1 MNDVLLDGI
10 LTEVDDSWAG
20 CVSRLRVMPRKVRGV
35 PVMIRKFFPISLLLV
50 FAALAASLVL
60 PAQAAADLSHARI
73 IRLSLVQGDVRIV
86 RELHGDALTDGKNL
100 WEAAALNLPIR
111 QGYALATDHG
121 RATVEFENGAL
132 AFLNENT
139 VIEFYELSLDNG
151 RRTTK
156 LVVRQG
162 TASFYVTSSSGDYFS
177 VTGGDFTAET
187 TGRANFRL
195 DNFDDGSN
203 VNVIAGHVAVLHKDK
218 TTELS
223 KGQSLSM
230 TAGDAN
236 AVNIGQASQ
245 ADDFDRWVS
254 KHVESSVAA
263 TNAGLQYANSS
274 SYVSGF
280 GDLYTYGS
288 WIPMN
293 GYGYGWQPFGVGL
306 GWSPFAYGGWFQD
319 SAFGLGFFG
328 NQPWGWL
335 PYHYGGWLFQPGIGW
350 LWTPGNL
357 GRTGFTA
364 WRPSTVTFVRAQS
377 GVVGAVPTHPSDVA
391 GKTPGNLQQGVF
403 PLEKGTLSHTAVAS
417 SNERWKVEK
426 NPGREAVSSA
436 LLASTRPSLV
446 SRSLAQAGGP
456 FGRNSSTSGIAFDAA
471 NHRFVNARSSSSSA
485 GSDQVRRSE
494 TGKPATS
501 AANTTVARNTGA
513 APARRPLAPAPSI
526 SERASSGGFSSVGG
540 GRVSGGTGRTTTSTV
555 SHASAGAA
563 SSGGHPH

>member
-1 MNDVLLDGI
+1 MV
-10 LTEVDDSWAG
+10 T
-20 CVSRLRVMPRKVRGV
+20 RR
-35 PVMIRKFFPISLLLV
+35 FFPVAVAFVVAVLAGALLLP
-50 FAALAASLVL
+50 APAS
-60 PAQAAADLSHARI
+60 ADLSHARI
-73 IRLSLVQGDVRIV
+73 IRLSLVQGDVRV
-86 RELHGDALTDGKNL
+86 LRDVHGDALTDGKNL

-111 QGYALATDHG
+111 QGYVLATDRG

-139 VIEFYELSLDNG
+139 VMEFYELSLDNG
-151 RRTTK
+151 TRSTK

-195 DNFDDGSN
+195 DNFDDGSS
-203 VNVIAGHVAVLHKDK
+203 VNVLAGHVAVLHKDK
-218 TTELS
+218 TTELG

-230 TAGDAN
+230 TANN
-236 AVNIGQASQ
+236 ASAENIGHAPE

-254 KHVESSVAA
+254 KRVESSVTA
-263 TNAGLQYANSS
+263 TNAGLQYANNA

-288 WIPMN
+288 WIPVN

-357 GRTGFTA
+357 GRGGSTT
-364 WRPSTVTFVRAQS
+364 WRPSTVTWVRAKS
-377 GVVGAVPTHPSDVA
+377 GAVGAVPTHPLDVV
-391 GKTPGNLQQGVF
+391 GKTPANLEQGVF
-403 PLEKGTLSHTAVAS
+403 PVAKGTVGNTTVAS
-417 SNERWKVEK
+417 SNEQWKVEK

-436 LLASTRPSLV
+436 LVTSARPSLV
-446 SRSLAQAGGP
+446 SRSLTQGSGSR
-456 FGRNSSTSGIAFDAA
+456 FRGNSSGMAFDAA
-471 NHRFVNARSSSSSA
+471 SHRFVNVRSGSSVA
-485 GSDQVRRSE
+485 MSDRVQHPE
-494 TGKPATS
+494 TGKPVVTTS
-501 AANTTVARNTGA
+501 AKAGRSEAL
-513 APARRPLAPAPSI
+513 PSRRPLTPAPSA
-526 SERASSGGFSSVGG
+526 SERTSSGGFSSFGG
-540 GRVSGGTGRTTTSTV
+540 GRSSSGRTTTTTTTTRS
-555 SHASAGAA
+555 SAGTA
-563 SSGGHPH
+563 SSSGRPH

>member
-1 MNDVLLDGI
+1 MV
-10 LTEVDDSWAG
+10 
-20 CVSRLRVMPRKVRGV
+20 
-35 PVMIRKFFPISLLLV
+35 IRKLFPTVLV
-50 FAALAASLVL
+50 FAAAALVGLLLL
-60 PAQAAADLSHARI
+60 PAPTSADLSHARI
-73 IRLSLVQGDVRIV
+73 IRLSFVQGDVRV
-86 RELHGDALTDGKNL
+86 LRDVHGDALTDGKNL

-111 QGYALATDHG
+111 QGYVLATDHG

-139 VIEFYELSLDNG
+139 VIEFYDLSLDNG
-151 RRTTK
+151 MRSTK

-195 DNFDDGSN
+195 DNFDDGSS
-203 VNVIAGHVAVLHKDK
+203 VNVLTGHVAVLHKDK
-218 TTELS
+218 TTELG

-230 TAGDAN
+230 NATDAN
-236 AVNIGQASQ
+236 AVNVSNAPP

-263 TNAGLQYANSS
+263 TNAGLQYANNS

-288 WIPMN
+288 WIPIN

-357 GRTGFTA
+357 GRGGFTP
-364 WRPSTVTFVRAQS
+364 WRPSTVTFVHAKS
-377 GVVGAVPTHPSDVA
+377 GVVGAVPTHPLDVS
-391 GKTPGNLQQGVF
+391 GKSPTNLQQGVF
-403 PLEKGTLSHTAVAS
+403 PVSKGTISTTTVAS
-417 SNERWKVEK
+417 SNEQWKVEK
-426 NPGREAVSSA
+426 NPGRETVSSA
-436 LLASTRPSLV
+436 LSTSTRPTLV
-446 SRSLAQAGGP
+446 SRSLKQGSS
-456 FGRNSSTSGIAFDAA
+456 NSGMAFDGAS
-471 NHRFVNARSSSSSA
+471 HRFVNVRSGSSVA
-485 GSDQVRRSE
+485 MSDRVQRSE
-494 TGKPATS
+494 TGKPAASAPNSTS
-501 AANTTVARNTGA
+501 ARRTEAT
-513 APARRPLAPAPSI
+513 PARRPMAPAPSA
-526 SERASSGGFSSVGG
+526 SQRSLAGSFPSSGGGRSGGSSGRTTTTTTTARSSAGTASSGG
-540 GRVSGGTGRTTTSTV
+540 GR
-555 SHASAGAA
+555 
-563 SSGGHPH
+563 PH